1 MNIKN
6 GHNTSIA
13 NFAVF
18 NNPFLRCIEVD
29 DSAYSNTS
37 SHWFKDAFA
46 VYNTNCSTVGIES
59 NLSSS
64 FQVYPNP
71 FQNQIKISNAEK
83 GEAILY
89 DIAGKEILRQ
99 AIFDEQAE
107 LNTEILS
114 SGFYMLHYSDG
125 KTTANFKMS
134 KP

>member
-1 MNIKN
+1 MN
-6 GHNTSIA
+6 
-13 NFAVF
+13 
-18 NNPFLRCIEVD
+18 P
-29 DSAYSNTS
+29 
-37 SHWFKDAFA
+37 
-46 VYNTNCSTVGIES
+46 
-59 NLSSS
+59 S

-71 FQNQIKISNAEK
+71 FQNQIKISNAKK

-99 AIFDEQAE
+99 AISDEQAE
-107 LNTEILS
+107 LNTEMLS